1 MQTRVI
7 SYCLKYVFLVTLVED
22 EFLWRQVFSD
32 NCFFLEFVD
41 REYITLSQMSR
52 VTLLAWEAVVQH
64 LRHFSCVNLIVDYR
78 DHPGKVIAS
87 WFHVASVCDV
97 DKYGLNKSALLELWQ
112 E

>member
-1 MQTRVI
+1 MNF
-7 SYCLKYVFLVTLVED
+7 YED
-22 EFLWRQVFSD
+22 KCFSD

-64 LRHFSCVNLIVDYR
+64 LRHFSCTNLIVDYR

-87 WFHVASVCDV
+87 
-97 DKYGLNKSALLELWQ
+97 
-112 E
+112 